1 MAALRRVGDSTDLL
15 GEGPVWC
22 PHEQALYWVDIMAPA
37 VRRWRAGSGENSNW
51 PMPESV
57 GSLALCASGGI
68 LVALASALSVFDPAT
83 GAIKPVATPRDD
95 GADMRFNDGK
105 CDRQGRFWVGTM
117 PNGPRAPRG
126 RLYRL
131 DAKAGCTA
139 VLDGI
144 SVPNSLCWSPDGR
157 TMYFADS
164 ELRTIWAF
172 PYDPATGAL
181 GERRVFTRTE
191 PPEAPDGG
199 TVDAEGYL
207 WSARYG
213 GGRIVRHA
221 PDGRIDRVIELP
233 VRQVTSCAFGG
244 ADLSTLFITSL
255 TRNATPEQRAAQ
267 PLAGTL
273 LAIEVGVRGL
283 PEPRYA
289 G

>member
-1 MAALRRVGDSTDLL
+1 MAELRRVGDTTDLL

-22 PHEQALYWVDIMAPA
+22 PQEQALYRVDITAPA
-37 VRRWRAGSGENSNW
+37 VRRWHGGSGEDTSW
-51 PMPESV
+51 TMPESV

-68 LVALASALSVFDPAT
+68 LVALKSALSVFDPAT
-83 GAIKPVATPRDD
+83 GTIKRIAAPRDD

-117 PNGPRAPRG
+117 TTGPRAPRG

-131 DAKAGCTA
+131 DAKSGLAA

-144 SVPNSLCWSPDGR
+144 SIPNSLCWSPDGR
-157 TMYFADS
+157 IMYFADTL
-164 ELRTIWAF
+164 LRTIWAF
-172 PYDPATGAL
+172 PYDPATGAI

-199 TVDAEGYL
+199 TVDSQGYL
-207 WSARYG
+207 WSARFG
-213 GGRIVRHA
+213 GGRVVRHA
-221 PDGRIDRVIELP
+221 PDGRIDRVIEVP
-233 VRQVTSCAFGG
+233 ARQVTSCAFGG
-244 ADLSTLFITSL
+244 ADLSTLFITSA
-255 TRNATPEQRAAQ
+255 THNMTPEQRAAQ

-283 PEPRYA
+283 PEPHYA